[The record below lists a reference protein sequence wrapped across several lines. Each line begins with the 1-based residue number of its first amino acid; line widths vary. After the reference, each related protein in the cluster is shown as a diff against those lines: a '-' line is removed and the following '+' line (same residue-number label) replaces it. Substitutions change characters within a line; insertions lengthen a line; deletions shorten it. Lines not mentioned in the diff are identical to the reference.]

1 MRDLK
6 ELLFF
11 MLSFIPWLLFMVLP
25 ADSLGELKFS
35 IAVCFAASLAFGFGD
50 LKKGMILAW
59 GTLLFFIACIV
70 LVNVLN
76 IVWVAENMAALA
88 NGVFA
93 AIVWISILI
102 GCPFALQYA
111 RQEVPRERWNDPH
124 LVSGGLFISLFWGV
138 MMTISALIAVVE
150 KMVGTSSTFN
160 FSLSLL
166 MIGIGAGYTTLFKR
180 KKRIEREQLA
190 AADLAPA
197 ALADQR
203 EA

>member
-11 MLSFIPWLLFMVLP
+11 MLSFVPWLLFMVIP
-25 ADSLGELKFS
+25 ADSLSGLKFS
-35 IAVCFAASLAFGFGD
+35 IAVCFAASLVIGFGD

-70 LVNVLN
+70 LVNFLN
-76 IVWVAENMAALA
+76 VVWVAENMGALA

-93 AIVWISILI
+93 AIVWVSILV
-102 GCPFALQYA
+102 GSPFALQYA

-124 LVSGGLFISLFWGV
+124 LVSGGLHISLFWGV
-138 MMTISALIAVVE
+138 MMTASTLLAVVE
-150 KMVGTSSTFN
+150 KMLGTSSSFN
-160 FSLSLL
+160 FNLSLL
-166 MIGIGAGYTTLFKR
+166 MIGVGAGYTTLFKR
-180 KKRIEREQLA
+180 RKRIEREQLA
-190 AADLAPA
+190 AAEAAPA
-197 ALADQR
+197 VLADQR

>member
-6 ELLFF
+6 ELCLF

-25 ADSLGELKFS
+25 ADSLGTLKFS
-35 IAVCFAASLAFGFGD
+35 IAVCFAASLAIGFGD

-59 GTLLFFIACIV
+59 GTLLFFIACIL
-70 LVNVLN
+70 LVNVFN

-93 AIVWISILI
+93 AIVWVSILI

-111 RQEVPRERWNDPH
+111 RQEVPREQWDDPH
-124 LVSGGLFISLFWGV
+124 LVSGGLHISLFWGV
-138 MMTISALIAVVE
+138 MMTISALIAAVE
-150 KMVGTSSTFN
+150 KMEGTPSSFN
-160 FSLSLL
+160 FTLSLL

-180 KKRIEREQLA
+180 KKRIEREQRAVAELA
-190 AADLAPA
+190 SAGLG
-197 ALADQR
+197 DQR
-203 EA
+203 ES

>member
-6 ELLFF
+6 ELLLF

-25 ADSLGELKFS
+25 ADSLGALKFS
-35 IAVCFAASLAFGFGD
+35 IAVCFAASLVIGFGD

-111 RQEVPRERWNDPH
+111 RQEVPREQWNDPQ
-124 LVSGGLFISLFWGV
+124 LLRGGLHISLFWGV
-138 MMTISALIAVVE
+138 MMTTSAVIAVVE
-150 KMVGTSSTFN
+150 KMLGTASSFN
-160 FSLSLL
+160 FTLSLM
-166 MIGIGAGYTTLFKR
+166 MIGVGAGYTTLFKR

-190 AADLAPA
+190 AADLPSAG
-197 ALADQR
+197 LADQR
-203 EA
+203 DS

>member
-6 ELLFF
+6 ELLLF
-11 MLSFIPWLLFMVLP
+11 MLSFTPWLLFMVLP
-25 ADSLGELKFS
+25 ADSLGALKFS
-35 IAVCFAASLAFGFGD
+35 IAVCFAASLVIGFGD

-59 GTLLFFIACIV
+59 GTLLFFISCII

-111 RQEVPRERWNDPH
+111 RQEVPREQWNDPQ
-124 LVSGGLFISLFWGV
+124 LVRGGLHISLFWGV

-150 KMVGTSSTFN
+150 KMVGTASSFN
-160 FSLSLL
+160 FTLSLL
-166 MIGIGAGYTTLFKR
+166 MIGVGAGYTTLFKR

-190 AADLAPA
+190 AAEAAPA
-197 ALADQR
+197 VLADQR

>member
-6 ELLFF
+6 ELCLF
-11 MLSFIPWLLFMVLP
+11 MLSFIPWLLFLVIP
-25 ADSLGELKFS
+25 ADSLGALKFS
-35 IAVCFAASLAFGFGD
+35 IAVCFAASLVVGFGD

-59 GTLLFFIACIV
+59 GTLLFFIVCIL
-70 LVNVLN
+70 LVNVFN

-93 AIVWISILI
+93 AIVWVSILV

-111 RQEVPRERWNDPH
+111 RQEVPREQWDDPH
-124 LVSGGLFISLFWGV
+124 LVSGGLHISLFWGV
-138 MMTISALIAVVE
+138 MMTASAVFSVVE
-150 KMVGTSSTFN
+150 KMLGTPSSFN
-160 FSLSLL
+160 FTLSLL

-180 KKRIEREQLA
+180 RKRIEREQRAVA
-190 AADLAPA
+190 ALAPA

>member
-11 MLSFIPWLLFMVLP
+11 MLSFIPWLLFMVIP
-25 ADSLGELKFS
+25 ADSLEGLKLS
-35 IAVCFAASLAFGFGD
+35 IAVCFAASLVIGFGD

-70 LVNVLN
+70 LVNFLN
-76 IVWVAENMAALA
+76 VVWVAENMGALA

-93 AIVWISILI
+93 AIVWVSILV
-102 GCPFALQYA
+102 GSPFALQYA

-124 LVSGGLFISLFWGV
+124 LVSGGLHISLFWGV
-138 MMTISALIAVVE
+138 MMTASTLIAVVE
-150 KMVGTSSTFN
+150 KILGTSSSFN
-160 FSLSLL
+160 FNLSLL
-166 MIGIGAGYTTLFKR
+166 MIGVGAGYTTLFKR

-190 AADLAPA
+190 AANLTSA

>member
-11 MLSFIPWLLFMVLP
+11 MLSFIPWLLFMIIP
-25 ADSLGELKFS
+25 ADSLDGLKFS
-35 IAVCFAASLAFGFGD
+35 IAVCFSASLVVGFGD

-102 GCPFALQYA
+102 GSPFALQYA

-124 LVSGGLFISLFWGV
+124 LVRGGLHISLFWGV
-138 MMTISALIAVVE
+138 MMTISAIIAVVE

-160 FSLSLL
+160 FTLSLL
-166 MIGIGAGYTTLFKR
+166 MIGVGAGYTTLFKR
-180 KKRIEREQLA
+180 QKRIEREQLA

>member
-6 ELLFF
+6 ELLLF

-25 ADSLGELKFS
+25 ADSLGALKFS
-35 IAVCFAASLAFGFGD
+35 IAVCFAASLVIGFGD

-59 GTLLFFIACIV
+59 GTLLFFISCII

-111 RQEVPRERWNDPH
+111 RQEVPREQWNDPQ
-124 LVSGGLFISLFWGV
+124 LVRGGLHISLFWGV

-150 KMVGTSSTFN
+150 KMVGTPSTFN
-160 FSLSLL
+160 FTLSLL
-166 MIGIGAGYTTLFKR
+166 MIGVGSGYTTVFKR
-180 KKRIEREQLA
+180 KKRIERERRAVTELA
-190 AADLAPA
+190 SAG
-197 ALADQR
+197 LADQR
-203 EA
+203 ES

>member
-25 ADSLGELKFS
+25 ADSLAGLKFS
-35 IAVCFAASLAFGFGD
+35 IAVCFAASLVVGFGD

-59 GTLLFFIACIV
+59 GTLFFFIACIV

-93 AIVWISILI
+93 SIVWISILV

-124 LVSGGLFISLFWGV
+124 LVSGGLHISLFWGV
-138 MMTISALIAVVE
+138 MMTASTLIAVVE
-150 KMVGTSSTFN
+150 KYLGTSSSFN
-160 FSLSLL
+160 FNLSLL
-166 MIGIGAGYTTLFKR
+166 MIGVGAGYTTLFKR

-190 AADLAPA
+190 AAEAAPA
-197 ALADQR
+197 ALADQP

>member
-11 MLSFIPWLLFMVLP
+11 MLSFIPWLLFMVIP
-25 ADSLGELKFS
+25 ADSLEGLKLS
-35 IAVCFAASLAFGFGD
+35 IAVCFAASLVIGFGD

-59 GTLLFFIACIV
+59 GTLLFFIVCIV
-70 LVNVLN
+70 LVNFLN
-76 IVWVAENMAALA
+76 VVWVAENMSALA

-93 AIVWISILI
+93 AIVWVSILV
-102 GCPFALQYA
+102 GSPFALQYA

-124 LVSGGLFISLFWGV
+124 LVSGGLHISLFWGV
-138 MMTISALIAVVE
+138 MMTASTLIAVVE
-150 KMVGTSSTFN
+150 KILGTSSSFN
-160 FSLSLL
+160 FNLSLL

-180 KKRIEREQLA
+180 RKRIEREQLA

>member
-11 MLSFIPWLLFMVLP
+11 MLSFVPWLLFMVIP
-25 ADSLGELKFS
+25 ADSLAGLKFS
-35 IAVCFAASLAFGFGD
+35 IAVCFAASLLIGFGD

-59 GTLLFFIACIV
+59 GTLLFFIVCIV
-70 LVNVLN
+70 LVNFLN
-76 IVWVAENMAALA
+76 VVWVAENMAALA

-93 AIVWISILI
+93 TIVWVSILV
-102 GCPFALQYA
+102 GSPFALQYA

-124 LVSGGLFISLFWGV
+124 LVSGGLHISLFWGV
-138 MMTISALIAVVE
+138 MMTASTLIAVVE
-150 KMVGTSSTFN
+150 KYLGTSSSFN
-160 FSLSLL
+160 FNLSLL
-166 MIGIGAGYTTLFKR
+166 MIGVGAVYTTLFKR

-190 AADLAPA
+190 AAEAAPA
-197 ALADQR
+197 ALADQP